1 MYLIDSNIILELLLG
16 RDKSGEVERFLQ
28 KIPQEELFI
37 TEFSFY
43 SIGIY
48 LIQRKMSKAFM
59 EMVQDLFIN
68 GEVQQIRLRPEDMD
82 ALVKASNE
90 FSLDF
95 DDAYQYVASEKYNL
109 TLVSLDA
116 DFDRTSRGR
125 KRPGDIA

>member
-1 MYLIDSNIILELLLG
+1 MYLIDSNIILELLLDRG
-16 RDKSGEVERFLQ
+16 KSGEVERFLQ
-28 KIPQEELFI
+28 KIHQEELFI

-48 LIQRKMSKAFM
+48 LIQRKMSNVFM

-109 TLVSLDA
+109 TIVSLDA
-116 DFDRTSRGR
+116 DFDRTPNGR
-125 KRPGDIA
+125 KKPDELI

>member
-1 MYLIDSNIILELLLG
+1 
-16 RDKSGEVERFLQ
+16 
-28 KIPQEELFI
+28 
-37 TEFSFY
+37 
-43 SIGIY
+43 
-48 LIQRKMSKAFM
+48 MSKAFM